1 MYHGWSTCERS
12 LFFKKANLATVWF
25 LGNFNLLFGMFDW
38 SPVFYSGTDEWKY
51 NLLGVSWTLPFV
63 RAAWN
68 TTLKLCNIPVVQKP
82 EENELLLLGL
92 LEKQQ
97 EYKLHVFLK
106 KSLKIHFIRGI
117 SRKTLYCL
125 CKIKNKADSPFS
137 FLIWVTSNW
146 MLPVWF
152 LRLSLSLYSKAKLP
166 SKSELKSF
174 FCFNFSFKK
183 ITFSHKRSHFASLLT
198 CEWQVIKLIKSMR
211 RGVPEERVKFSFK
224 TTFIKGGLI
233 GWVAC
238 FHNTDERMLTSLS
251 QTWIWILEKFT

>member
-1 MYHGWSTCERS
+1 M
-12 LFFKKANLATVWF
+12 
-25 LGNFNLLFGMFDW
+25 NFTF
-38 SPVFYSGTDEWKY
+38 
-51 NLLGVSWTLPFV
+51 
-63 RAAWN
+63 RARR
-68 TTLKLCNIPVVQKP
+68 L
-82 EENELLLLGL
+82 
-92 LEKQQ
+92 
-97 EYKLHVFLK
+97 EYKAQIMQHSSGSKTRGKWIVTSWPAREATRVQTACISK

-125 CKIKNKADSPFS
+125 CKIKNKAASPFS

-152 LRLSLSLYSKAKLP
+152 LRLSLSLYSKAKMP

-183 ITFSHKRSHFASLLT
+183 ITFSHKRLHFASLLT
-198 CEWQVIKLIKSMR
+198 CEWQAIKLIKSVR

>member
-1 MYHGWSTCERS
+1 MRQFKKKVGDDQADDLFKNCVELNNWGGGGAGEGGKVPQSHPFRISYDCLDTFFYSCFAMHHGWSTCERS

-106 KSLKIHFIRGI
+106 KAL
-117 SRKTLYCL
+117 
-125 CKIKNKADSPFS
+125 
-137 FLIWVTSNW
+137 
-146 MLPVWF
+146 
-152 LRLSLSLYSKAKLP
+152 
-166 SKSELKSF
+166 
-174 FCFNFSFKK
+174 
-183 ITFSHKRSHFASLLT
+183 
-198 CEWQVIKLIKSMR
+198 
-211 RGVPEERVKFSFK
+211 
-224 TTFIKGGLI
+224 
-233 GWVAC
+233 
-238 FHNTDERMLTSLS
+238 
-251 QTWIWILEKFT
+251 KFTS

>member
-1 MYHGWSTCERS
+1 MQHSSGSKTRGKWIVTSGPARE
-12 LFFKKANLATVWF
+12 AT
-25 LGNFNLLFGMFDW
+25 
-38 SPVFYSGTDEWKY
+38 
-51 NLLGVSWTLPFV
+51 
-63 RAAWN
+63 R
-68 TTLKLCNIPVVQKP
+68 VQTACIS
-82 EENELLLLGL
+82 
-92 LEKQQ
+92 
-97 EYKLHVFLK
+97 K

-166 SKSELKSF
+166 SKSELKIF

-183 ITFSHKRSHFASLLT
+183 ITFSHKRLHFASLLT
-198 CEWQVIKLIKSMR
+198 CEWQAIKLIKSVR